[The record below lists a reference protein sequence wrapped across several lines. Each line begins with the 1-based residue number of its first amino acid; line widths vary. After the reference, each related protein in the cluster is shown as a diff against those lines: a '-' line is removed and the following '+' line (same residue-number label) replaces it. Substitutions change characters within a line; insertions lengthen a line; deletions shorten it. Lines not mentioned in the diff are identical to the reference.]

1 MCLHLSVADVFG
13 RKNNFAVMSYCDL
26 SSANPDCAKS
36 IEGMKRE
43 PSSRAVHSEYGMSC
57 EAFCGAGS
65 WDEVREVPLVTGA
78 NACFEARKLERRA
91 LISSTFDFSEA
102 GRRIIEGPPFMILL
116 QLVSDCVLLRSRGS
130 CTRLIG

>member
-1 MCLHLSVADVFG
+1 MCG

-36 IEGMKRE
+36 IEGTKRE

-57 EAFCGAGS
+57 TGFWRAVS
-65 WDEVREVPLVTGA
+65 WDEVWEEPLVIGA
-78 NACFEARKLERRA
+78 KACFDARKLERRA

-102 GRRIIEGPPFMILL
+102 GRRMIEGPPFMMLL
-116 QLVSDCVLLRSRGS
+116 LLVSDGVLLGSRGS
-130 CTRLIG
+130 HTRLRG